1 MKRTSGISL
10 MLLIFLSL
18 CLIVFSL
25 LSLSGAT
32 ADETLSKKA
41 ADRTIEYYRSSS
53 SANALLA
60 DIDNQLALYLKKAEA
75 SQDPEAVYLSQCE
88 AISQDIPEAIWK
100 ENTICFSVPI
110 TEDQHLQAEL
120 SITYPEQDDDT
131 LYNII
136 SWKTVNTKE
145 WKADRS
151 QNLYRKT
158 AYLNKK
164 IKEKNDE

>member
-10 MLLIFLSL
+10 VLLIFLSL

-41 ADRTIEYYRSSS
+41 TDRTTEYYRSSS
-53 SANALLA
+53 SANTLLA

-75 SQDPEAVYLSQCE
+75 SQDPEAVYLSQCKD
-88 AISQDIPEAIWK
+88 ISQDIPKAVWE
-100 ENTICFSVPI
+100 ENTIRFSVPI
-110 TEDQHLQAEL
+110 TEDQILQAEL
-120 SITYPEQDDDT
+120 SIAYPEQEDDT
-131 LYNII
+131 LYKIL

-151 QNLYRKT
+151 QSLYRST
-158 AYLNKK
+158 
-164 IKEKNDE
+164 ESTS

>member
-10 MLLIFLSL
+10 VLLIFLSL

-41 ADRTIEYYRSSS
+41 ADRTTEYYRSSS
-53 SANALLA
+53 LANTLLA
-60 DIDNQLALYLKKAEA
+60 DIDHQLALYLKKAEA
-75 SQDPEAVYLSQCE
+75 SSDPEAVYLGQCKD
-88 AISQDIPEAIWK
+88 ISQDIPEAVWD

-110 TEDQHLQAEL
+110 TEDQLLQARL
-120 SITYPEQDDDT
+120 SITFPKQDDDT
-131 LYNII
+131 LYKIL
-136 SWKTVNTKE
+136 SWKTVSAKE

-151 QNLYRKT
+151 QNLYRIT
-158 AYLNKK
+158 
-164 IKEKNDE
+164 ESTS